1 MIGTEEE
8 DPKYKGICGKE
19 YTAYTDCLIKT
30 QFHRVECRPK
40 ENEVISCEKRLLGN
54 QPKQLEIFANW
65 RKKKGIPVKSSYVP
79 YKLFE

>member
-30 QFHRVECRPK
+30 
-40 ENEVISCEKRLLGN
+40 
-54 QPKQLEIFANW
+54 
-65 RKKKGIPVKSSYVP
+65 
-79 YKLFE
+79 